1 MTLQRGDWFYILLLL
16 LTGFFM
22 ARPYL
27 YAIQNDN
34 YRLSE
39 IFGNR
44 RLRTV
49 YLIDVI
55 SVAVFFSV
63 WLGFYFFQAKA
74 FWGFLIALF
83 FFVTEI
89 ALYFM
94 EDLPDRKKP
103 LKYTKRA
110 VRCLI
115 FVSVGACA
123 AGTCALALVNA
134 KLADSYLRYL
144 VFFGFV
150 LFFPLMFIIFASII
164 NVFEKLNNRRFEMR
178 TARRLKNR
186 PDLIKIAITG
196 SYGKTSVKN
205 YIATILSQK
214 YNVLATP
221 ESYNTPMGISKTVN
235 SLDPTHEVFIA
246 EFGARRK
253 GDVKRLMQI
262 VKPQIAVLTGINE
275 QHLETFKTFD
285 NIKREKCRILEVGDG
300 TCVING
306 KLRSVTEPKLISQN
320 PIPEVI
326 YAGFDDE
333 CDVRAVNIS
342 VAKDGS
348 DFDVEIGDEVFCAHT
363 NLLGIHNVEN
373 VLLAVGVAMKLGVE
387 IPYIQNGI
395 QSLQAVP
402 HRQQLVK
409 GNGITIIDDS
419 FNSNPD
425 GARLALDT
433 LAMFDTRKVVMTPG
447 LVELGKNEEQENEK
461 LGEYISAIA
470 DVVLLVGKKRSLV
483 FNRALKRCG
492 FGGEIYVYESLKD
505 CENDFSNT
513 LKVGDTLLILNDL
526 PDIFD
531 DKV

>member
-1 MTLQRGDWFYILLLL
+1 MTLLRGDWFYVVMTL

-34 YRLSE
+34 YRISE
-39 IFGNR
+39 IFRNR

-49 YLIDVI
+49 YLIDLA
-55 SVAVFFSV
+55 SVAVFFSI
-63 WLGFYFFQAKA
+63 WLAFFFLHSKA

-110 VRCLI
+110 VRCLV
-115 FVSVGACA
+115 FVSLSSCAGA
-123 AGTCALALVNA
+123 TCALALANA
-134 KLADSYLRYL
+134 RLSDPYMRYL
-144 VFFGFV
+144 VFFAFV
-150 LFFPLMFIIFASII
+150 LVFPLIFIVATSVI
-164 NVFEKLNNRRFEMR
+164 NVFERLNNRRFELR
-178 TARRLKNR
+178 TARRLAKR
-186 PDLIKIAITG
+186 PDLVKIAITG

-205 YIATILSQK
+205 CIATVLSQK

-221 ESYNTPMGISKTVN
+221 QSYNTPMGISKTVN
-235 SLDPTHEVFIA
+235 MLDATHEVFVA
-246 EFGARRK
+246 EFGARRV
-253 GDVKRLMQI
+253 GDVKRLMKI
-262 VKPQIAVLTGINE
+262 VKPQISVLTGINS
-275 QHLETFKTFD
+275 QHLETFGSIEKIT
-285 NIKREKCRILEVGDG
+285 KEKCRILQVGDG

-306 KLRSVTEPKLISQN
+306 KLRETTEPVLVAQK

-326 YAGFDDE
+326 YAGLDDE
-333 CDVRAVNIS
+333 SDVRATNI
-342 VAKDGS
+342 ALGKGGS
-348 DFDVEIGDEVFCAHT
+348 DFDIVVGDDVYHAHT
-363 NLLGIHNVEN
+363 QTLGIHNVEN
-373 VLLAVGVAMKLGVE
+373 AMLAVAVALKLGVE
-387 IPYIQNGI
+387 MPYILKGLENV
-395 QSLQAVP
+395 QAVA
-402 HRQQLVK
+402 HRQQLIQ

-433 LAMFDTRKVVMTPG
+433 LAMFETRKVVMTPG
-447 LVELGKNEEQENEK
+447 LVELGKSEEQENYL
-461 LGEYISAIA
+461 LGERIALVA
-470 DVVLLVGKKRSLV
+470 DVVLLVGKRRISPV
-483 FNRALKRCG
+483 VRALKDAG
-492 FGGEIYVYESLKD
+492 FFGEIHIYESLKD